1 MDIAIEFSEEYP
13 LDLDE
18 DEGMIGSPIISI
30 ENKLLGVVNTN
41 CSMLK
46 SQCIFTLLQ
55 EELLLPVLTPKTS
68 LIETIY
74 FQPTTSFLDNENNIL
89 LFYSLEEAVCK
100 AIQCVEMISG
110 STAISTQ
117 YGIIVCGL
125 TSQQQALVWLYD
137 GKTIRELPPTMKKH
151 LYHSC
156 VAINNLLYV
165 ISGSTTAVEIYDFTT
180 NCWTFT
186 TPFTKRRCN
195 ATAVYANYVYV
206 IGGKRENKLL
216 SSILK
221 LKNDSWIKIKVK
233 LPQKIFSCGCLVF
246 NKELLVFGG
255 TTSDGKNAM
264 SYRINVKKYTISEEK
279 YSIVQN
285 FGRSSALYL
294 NDEVLFYSN
303 EKILFKYDCTSSEIY
318 KISLDQEE
326 VTLTS

>member
-1 MDIAIEFSEEYP
+1 MQQKSVDIAIEFSEEYP

-125 TSQQQALVWLYD
+125 TSQQQALV
-137 GKTIRELPPTMKKH
+137 
-151 LYHSC
+151 
-156 VAINNLLYV
+156 
-165 ISGSTTAVEIYDFTT
+165 
-180 NCWTFT
+180 
-186 TPFTKRRCN
+186 
-195 ATAVYANYVYV
+195 
-206 IGGKRENKLL
+206 
-216 SSILK
+216 
-221 LKNDSWIKIKVK
+221 
-233 LPQKIFSCGCLVF
+233 
-246 NKELLVFGG
+246 
-255 TTSDGKNAM
+255 
-264 SYRINVKKYTISEEK
+264 
-279 YSIVQN
+279 
-285 FGRSSALYL
+285 
-294 NDEVLFYSN
+294 
-303 EKILFKYDCTSSEIY
+303 
-318 KISLDQEE
+318 
-326 VTLTS
+326 